1 MEQNGRKW
9 NTMGAGWLKGFS
21 IGRICCTHTEFLSK
35 AGEVFERTGFSS
47 IGLGGLGLGETGE
60 LVR

>member
-1 MEQNGRKW
+1 
-9 NTMGAGWLKGFS
+9 MGAGWLKGFS